1 MRTQE
6 LKGGILLL
14 TSRAGA
20 WISEVRAQSNGA
32 WIFQGGEL
40 NRWCAVWL
48 VRMLPGPTL
57 HRAWIPDAE
66 QLTDVLEGLR
76 VAGAGWEC

>member
-1 MRTQE
+1 MRTQG

-20 WISEVRAQSNGA
+20 WISEVRAQSSGG

-40 NRWCAVWL
+40 NRRCAVWL
-48 VRMLPGPTL
+48 VLMLPGPTL
-57 HRAWIPDAE
+57 HSAWIPDAE
-66 QLTDVLEGLR
+66 QLADVLEGLR
-76 VAGAGWEC
+76 VAGAGCEC